1 MRKGQT
7 CFGTVM
13 DEKGPCSSGKVWNK
27 LQAVHSL
34 HSLEKVGVV
43 PGLGPHAEKGNFR
56 LKYGR
61 ENYRHP
67 TAVLL
72 LYLAVGAL

>member
-1 MRKGQT
+1 M
-7 CFGTVM
+7 CFGSVM
-13 DEKGPCSSGKVWNK
+13 DEKGPCSPGKVWNK
-27 LQAVHSL
+27 LEPVHSL
-34 HSLEKVGVV
+34 HSLEEVGVV
-43 PGLGPHAEKGNFR
+43 PGLGPHAEKGSFG